1 MTSVVRAAL
10 GPAFED
16 LHPKVQWRFGLS
28 SADSACQFGVGV
40 MEEMTHSALVP
51 PPVLWL
57 GGRRGLFP
65 AGKATD
71 VPFTVA
77 NYAYVDDIG
86 RETLSFVRRFSFV
99 GKAQGMNSVMVT
111 PARTSGR
118 SAPASDVALDY
129 LGYHS
134 DMVVQT
140 RCSVEPDGVLLLES
154 GAPRVLGVRIPQI
167 ASALTT
173 ARGHAMLRILTIAG
187 VEHPDT
193 QARLQAGFN
202 TPLRDTVTAR
212 LIAAGWT
219 GEAARDASDAIV
231 GGVVYAILSEGR
243 SFQTGRAE
251 SIARTVLSGVSAR

>member
-1 MTSVVRAAL
+1 MYTPDVCRDGLRAMTSVVRAAL

-28 SADSACQFGVGV
+28 SADSACQLGVGV

-140 RCSVEPDGVLLLES
+140 RCSVESDGALLLES
-154 GAPRVLGVRIPQI
+154 GPPRVLGVRIPQI

-173 ARGHAMLRILTIAG
+173 AREWWDEEQQRHRIRIDVTSPILGTLFHYHGWFTAEERPCGPSDIPEGAKPTKL
-187 VEHPDT
+187 VE
-193 QARLQAGFN
+193 R
-202 TPLRDTVTAR
+202 
-212 LIAAGWT
+212 
-219 GEAARDASDAIV
+219 E
-231 GGVVYAILSEGR
+231 
-243 SFQTGRAE
+243 
-251 SIARTVLSGVSAR
+251 

>member
-1 MTSVVRAAL
+1 MYTPDVCRDGLRAMTSVVRAAL

-28 SADSACQFGVGV
+28 SADSACQLGVGV

-57 GGRRGLFP
+57 GGSRGLFP
-65 AGKATD
+65 AGKAAD

-140 RCSVEPDGVLLLES
+140 RCSVESDGALLLES
-154 GAPRVLGVRIPQI
+154 GPPRVLGVRIPQI

-173 ARGHAMLRILTIAG
+173 AREWWDEEQQRHRIRIDVTSPILGTLFHYHGWFTAEERPCG
-187 VEHPDT
+187 PSDMPEGAKPTKLVE
-193 QARLQAGFN
+193 R
-202 TPLRDTVTAR
+202 
-212 LIAAGWT
+212 
-219 GEAARDASDAIV
+219 E
-231 GGVVYAILSEGR
+231 
-243 SFQTGRAE
+243 
-251 SIARTVLSGVSAR
+251 